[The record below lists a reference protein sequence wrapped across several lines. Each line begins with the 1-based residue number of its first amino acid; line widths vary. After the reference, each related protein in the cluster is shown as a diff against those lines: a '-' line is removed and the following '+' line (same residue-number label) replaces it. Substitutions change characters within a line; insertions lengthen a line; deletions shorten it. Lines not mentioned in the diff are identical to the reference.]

1 MPNTDER
8 LSRSH
13 IIHAERANQIGLN
26 RLALAG
32 GRPYID
38 ARLARLPYESDTS
51 WTGAGREGG
60 RASRAFL
67 INYAARI
74 AAKINQYVFSTEV
87 QRPNA
92 DPRFLADTT
101 RTGMT
106 ITALMAH
113 VSELVTAARWCWIS
127 VDRNSLPRD
136 AQGQPVRRSVA
147 AKEASGDRVFWTVW
161 APNEV
166 VDWHFDQS
174 GKLIWV
180 ITEQSVYDNSDF
192 TQPAGSRQVRTI
204 WQKGGGVRL
213 WLNEKNRE
221 KIDLEEPFTT
231 TLDDVGFV
239 PVGTPSATPWWFDDV
254 ERVLAAL
261 LNLDSVHGENL
272 YQTVFP
278 QLVIPDGMIQTMM
291 DQLKISG
298 DGVMKMVRGLGYPI
312 LEPIE
317 AQGLTRYLTPSAGD
331 LKAIPD
337 ENMRLRQVLFEIV
350 GLAMTHVTAQVS
362 SAESKAFDHLDAEA
376 VLRER
381 AVLLEESETKA
392 VLLSKQ
398 LDSTFAE
405 YTPVYCRTFNVRDA
419 AEEMSTLLELGKLDL
434 PQAARKEI
442 QRAGVDVLDRLTG
455 LPDDR
460 KKLIVDAI
468 AASDAVPRVPSSD
481 SLQPTVHSPNSASA
495 G

>member
-192 TQPAGSRQVRTI
+192 TKPAGSRQVRTI

-278 QLVIPDGMIQTMM
+278 QLVLPDGMLQTVM
-291 DQLKISG
+291 DALKISG
-298 DGVMKMVRGLGYPI
+298 DYD
-312 LEPIE
+312 
-317 AQGLTRYLTPSAGD
+317 GD
-331 LKAIPD
+331 GKQDLMLYHETTGTWI
-337 ENMRLRQVLFEIV
+337 MRLSAAGYALVRVKGFGGSGYV
-350 GLAMTHVTAQVS
+350 PVPGDFDGDGLADLVIYETATSAWTFRLS
-362 SAESKAFDHLDAEA
+362 SMGYA
-376 VLRER
+376 
-381 AVLLEESETKA
+381 
-392 VLLSKQ
+392 
-398 LDSTFAE
+398 
-405 YTPVYCRTFNVRDA
+405 P
-419 AEEMSTLLELGKLDL
+419 
-434 PQAARKEI
+434 
-442 QRAGVDVLDRLTG
+442 LT
-455 LPDDR
+455 
-460 KKLIVDAI
+460 V
-468 AASDAVPRVPSSD
+468 VF
-481 SLQPTVHSPNSASA
+481 
-495 G
+495 

>member
-38 ARLARLPYESDTS
+38 ARLSRLPYESDTS
-51 WTGAGREGG
+51 WTGTAREGG

-113 VSELVTAARWCWIS
+113 VSELVTALRWCWIS

-192 TQPAGSRQVRTI
+192 TKPAGSRQVRTI

-278 QLVIPDGMIQTMM
+278 QLVLPDGMLQTVM
-291 DQLKISG
+291 DALKISG
-298 DGVMKMVRGLGYPI
+298 DYD
-312 LEPIE
+312 
-317 AQGLTRYLTPSAGD
+317 GD
-331 LKAIPD
+331 GKQDLMLYHETTGTWI
-337 ENMRLRQVLFEIV
+337 MRLSAAGYALVRVKGFGGSGYV
-350 GLAMTHVTAQVS
+350 PVPGDFDGDGLADLVIYETATSAWTFRLS
-362 SAESKAFDHLDAEA
+362 SMGYA
-376 VLRER
+376 
-381 AVLLEESETKA
+381 
-392 VLLSKQ
+392 
-398 LDSTFAE
+398 
-405 YTPVYCRTFNVRDA
+405 P
-419 AEEMSTLLELGKLDL
+419 
-434 PQAARKEI
+434 
-442 QRAGVDVLDRLTG
+442 LT
-455 LPDDR
+455 
-460 KKLIVDAI
+460 V
-468 AASDAVPRVPSSD
+468 VF
-481 SLQPTVHSPNSASA
+481 
-495 G
+495 